1 MKVAMSHTKSDLLR
15 LAQFSCT
22 SCGGHCAISKS
33 RAKLWT
39 TVMLSWTTKNLCVFF
54 SHLDSTLNLWVR
66 PRLPMG
72 FQCVS
77 RNLPFFRWGYTVIS
91 VEALPRLALVN
102 ASVLIKKHDRF
113 SPMIGRSNQAWLP
126 DGVVAGSDFVFFCE
140 KAMFFYL
147 GGRGGKCSR
156 TSPCLS
162 FCTFFC
168 CKTFRYLWAWGQGH
182 VRGNTDN
189 TAGFSAPPSNIN
201 KNTLRLWTLR
211 KGGGKDG

>member
-1 MKVAMSHTKSDLLR
+1 MSHTKSDLLR

-54 SHLDSTLNLWVR
+54 PHLDSTLNLWVR
-66 PRLPMG
+66 PRLPMS

-77 RNLPFFRWGYTVIS
+77 RKVPFF
-91 VEALPRLALVN
+91 VEDARL
-102 ASVLIKKHDRF
+102 SVLKLFHALRWSKPRCWSKNTSGF
-113 SPMIGRSNQAWLP
+113 YRWLDAATRLGYQMELWQVP
-126 DGVVAGSDFVFFCE
+126 ILGFFCE
-140 KAMFFYL
+140 KAMFFL
-147 GGRGGKCSR
+147 GGRGVNVPEHQAFVSVR
-156 TSPCLS
+156 SP
-162 FCTFFC
+162 
-168 CKTFRYLWAWGQGH
+168 GD
-182 VRGNTDN
+182 VRGMTRWGN

-201 KNTLRLWTLR
+201 KNTLRLSTLR